1 MQRAKQIKE
10 NILLV
15 EPRRIIAALHKN
27 LINIIIGIVFF
38 AGWGVYIAKKQEVKS
53 WTATCKV
60 IRYKK
65 EVSRSTSIPY
75 QFKDFNYKTAL
86 DTIRMRSNLLELI
99 KKLDLNGSTPES
111 LFSQFEIK
119 RARSSDI
126 VEISFTSSDRD
137 IVAKVANTL
146 SEIFIQSFYKTQ
158 NAAIERTY
166 GYYKK
171 NKEIKEKE
179 LQSVKQN
186 IAIFLHEN
194 NLTSLKNALDSNYM
208 LLRILKQQKLEN
220 QVRIESL
227 KTSIKE
233 IKNTLKKL
241 PEEVKLRYEI
251 RSANK
256 KALELKEKELKRLQK
271 VYAEAHPK
279 IKLLKSE
286 VKQLKDT
293 IKVTK
298 KVEPDVLSYGQN
310 PIKQEL
316 RIQLNKKKIAH
327 KAAQNIN
334 HSLQIQIE
342 HIEKSIV
349 SLNSLNKHFEQ
360 LQRKKEE
367 IKQQLEI
374 LTDRLY
380 NIKISIGSSKEDFKI
395 LERAKRPEFPNP
407 THKKLIVILFTILG
421 FILFVGFVTIREFLS
436 GRIKTKFDLQKRF
449 GITDTIELSQEKNLS
464 SRSKQIFSFLANRII
479 AKPIPPAHIITLSTD
494 IPPKIPS
501 MISEMMLEHLI
512 FQKAKIL
519 FIKASVHPYYDKEK
533 YTIDMA
539 TPLSE
544 QEYIPE
550 KYSKNVDALYWH
562 IQDDYCIFFPNKKE
576 LDTVFEELKKS
587 DYDYVL
593 IDLPSYIEVEHLI
606 PMCIKRCDSFILYTE
621 FKTSLRKT
629 VLDLMIHTD
638 EQSLSK
644 IKGVITNVHKYFIS

>member
-1 MQRAKQIKE
+1 VQRAKQIKE